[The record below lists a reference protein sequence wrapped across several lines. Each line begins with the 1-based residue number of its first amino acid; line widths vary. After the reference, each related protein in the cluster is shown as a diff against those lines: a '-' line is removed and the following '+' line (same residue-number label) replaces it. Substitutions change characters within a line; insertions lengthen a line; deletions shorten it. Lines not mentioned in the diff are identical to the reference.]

1 MLEIMDNGK
10 VKDVEAFFL
19 NTLLRIS
26 IAGSIFSFVVDIIV
40 ITADKLSLSMDF
52 AVIFSCLSAYFIRKK
67 QPVVCVLVLNFI
79 ILAAIT
85 YQSTEILIHT
95 ASMATILVVGFTF
108 SVMLK
113 GRLMLAMHVVTIVC
127 IAFIF
132 LFQLYLPE
140 MNNENKKNELI
151 SAAVS
156 FYILYFILTY
166 ATQTL
171 KASYDKAQE
180 YLRETNTEL
189 VHKTNEIEAQN
200 EELVQIQEN
209 LNELNQNLENRIN
222 ERTAKIQIQNE
233 ILTKYS
239 FANAHHLRGPVAR
252 LLGLASIQKTDS
264 KIDPQ
269 VIAEMMVEQ
278 AIEIDAVIKQI
289 KLELESNEVGI

>member
-1 MLEIMDNGK
+1 
-10 VKDVEAFFL
+10 
-19 NTLLRIS
+19 
-26 IAGSIFSFVVDIIV
+26 
-40 ITADKLSLSMDF
+40 
-52 AVIFSCLSAYFIRKK
+52 
-67 QPVVCVLVLNFI
+67 
-79 ILAAIT
+79 
-85 YQSTEILIHT
+85 
-95 ASMATILVVGFTF
+95 
-108 SVMLK
+108 
-113 GRLMLAMHVVTIVC
+113 VC